1 MKHLKL
7 TTACVVLA
15 SSVALTSC
23 IGSFGLTNKVLAWN
37 KQLTNNNFVN
47 ELIFI
52 GLHIVPVYEV
62 SVLADALVINSIEFW
77 TGDNPVAVGTVK
89 EVKGENG
96 KYLVTTTKEGYTIT
110 KEGEEAPIELKFDE
124 KAQSWNVISNGES
137 YEIMKM
143 NGNGTVDLNM
153 QNGSYM
159 NVNMDAQGV
168 MAARRT
174 IMGDT
179 FFAAR

>member
-1 MKHLKL
+1 M
-7 TTACVVLA
+7 
-15 SSVALTSC
+15 
-23 IGSFGLTNKVLAWN
+23 
-37 KQLTNNNFVN
+37 
-47 ELIFI
+47 
-52 GLHIVPVYEV
+52 
-62 SVLADALVINSIEFW
+62 
-77 TGDNPVAVGTVK
+77 
-89 EVKGENG
+89 KGENG